1 MKKYIGNIVLVVFS
15 VTFIIAV
22 LEIASRMLYGK
33 EFIDSYE
40 YRMAQPEPY
49 KDSDY
54 FSKSFVEE
62 SFYQPGNWINP
73 EGTRV
78 LYPANYKSNYFN
90 VVDNKRLTTDSP
102 ENYAHTI
109 HLFGGSTIYNGE
121 VPDQY
126 TVASFL
132 QRILNEKIPQRYRVL
147 NYGANSINTSQQLE
161 RLKTVDVQPRDIVV
175 FYGGINDS
183 WLFTSG
189 KIDGWIK
196 GENLVALGRLNP
208 IQKLRFQ
215 IYGKLKRRSM
225 FVSKFLN
232 PHTSHVPDFL
242 KDSTKVEEMK
252 VDLARSYISS
262 ITKADSISKS
272 KEATFFNFLQP
283 TILTRSELPMN
294 EKELLQN
301 RSLSPES
308 WLLAMKYSYPILIDS
323 NIELASQGINSKE
336 LISIFDH
343 SNESYYLDICH
354 VTEKGNSIVATVI
367 SNTLIGSL

>member
-1 MKKYIGNIVLVVFS
+1 MKKYIGNLMLIVFS
-15 VTFIIAV
+15 IAFIVVV
-22 LEIASRMLYGK
+22 LEIATRLIFEEELVNAY
-33 EFIDSYE
+33 D

-54 FSKSFVEE
+54 FSKSFVKE
-62 SFYQPGNWINP
+62 SFHQPGGWVNP

-78 LYPANYKSNYFN
+78 LYPENYKSNYFN
-90 VVDNKRLTTDSP
+90 VVDNKRVTTDSP
-102 ENYAHTI
+102 EDYKHTI

-132 QRILNEKIPQRYRVL
+132 QRILNGKVPQKYRVL

-161 RLKTVDVQPRDIVV
+161 RLKTVDLKPQDIVV

-196 GENLVALGRLNP
+196 GENLVALGRLNT
-208 IQKLRFQ
+208 IQKTRFL
-215 IYGKLKRRSM
+215 IHNRFKRHSR
-225 FVSKFLN
+225 FVQKFLN

-242 KDSTKVEEMK
+242 NDSTRVEQMK
-252 VDLARSYISS
+252 VDLGKSYLSS
-262 ITKADSISKS
+262 IKMADALSRSKG
-272 KEATFFNFLQP
+272 ATFYNFLQP
-283 TILTRSELPMN
+283 TILTRSELPVN
-294 EKELLQN
+294 EKEFLQ
-301 RSLSPES
+301 SKFLTPKS
-308 WLLAMKYSYPILIDS
+308 WLLAMEYSYPILLDS
-323 NIELASQGINSKE
+323 NSKLANQGINSNE
-336 LISIFDH
+336 LTYIFDQ

-354 VTEKGNSIVATVI
+354 VTEKGNNIVATAI
-367 SNTLIGSL
+367 SNTLFENF